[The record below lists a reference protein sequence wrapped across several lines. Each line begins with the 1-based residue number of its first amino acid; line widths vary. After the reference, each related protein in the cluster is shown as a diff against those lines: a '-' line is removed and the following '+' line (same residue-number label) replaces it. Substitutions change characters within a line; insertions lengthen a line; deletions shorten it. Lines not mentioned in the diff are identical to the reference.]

1 MSVNV
6 SISLILKK
14 NDLSLLLLIEDVE
27 SLLFILQMDSFKS
40 LEKY

>member
-14 NDLSLLLLIEDVE
+14 NDLSLLFLIEDVE